1 MAASLFDPF
10 LCVVFLRLCGAT
22 FRFRAQSICTAE
34 AKPERR
40 VYVSPEI
47 LMTIRS
53 LSVWITV
60 FLAAFSTAPAAQS
73 AKPNIVVILADDFG
87 WGSSTP
93 YGAKGLNT
101 PNLDR
106 LAREGRRFTHAYAP
120 GSVCSPSRYGLLT
133 GRYYW
138 RTSIKDGEVLTPT
151 APLHIE
157 PGRVTLASLC
167 QSQGYRTGAFG
178 KWHLGLQA
186 GVAETD
192 WNQPLQPGPRA
203 VGFDYFYGLGGNPGN
218 GPHAFIEDE
227 NIVGRI
233 PGEKVVVAAAGAKGT
248 TTGIR
253 EQRAVDRIMETITT
267 KATGWIET
275 NHAAPFFLYFAPNA
289 VHGPIAPN
297 PRFTGS
303 PYGSYGDFIHELDW
317 SVGQIL
323 VSLDRLKLTEN
334 TLVIFTSDNGG
345 IVDVGNG
352 NTGKAMAAGL
362 AINGHLRGGK
372 HTEYEGGFREPF
384 IVRWPGQVPANTVSD
399 HVIAL
404 PDVLATLAAIFHV
417 PLPQGA
423 GEDSFN
429 VLRAFTEAT
438 PGAPV
443 REHFIMQAADGT
455 YALRLGDWKLIERVG
470 APKFEQRPTTKTGK
484 KSRRDQRPL
493 RHPRGPRCE
502 NETPA
507 RRCARPWF
515 HATGRGKIMLTPLGE
530 F

>member
-1 MAASLFDPF
+1 MKFF
-10 LCVVFLRLCGAT
+10 FG
-22 FRFRAQSICTAE
+22 
-34 AKPERR
+34 
-40 VYVSPEI
+40 
-47 LMTIRS
+47 
-53 LSVWITV
+53 WITV
-60 FLAAFSTAPAAQS
+60 FLTAVPAATVAQS
-73 AKPNIVVILADDFG
+73 AKPNLVVILADDFG

-120 GSVCSPSRYGLLT
+120 GSVCSPSRYALMT

-138 RTSIKDGEVLTPT
+138 RTAIRDGEVLTPT

-157 PGRVTLASLC
+157 PGRLTLASLC
-167 QSQGYRTGAFG
+167 KSQGYRTGAVG
-178 KWHLGLQA
+178 KWHLGFQT

-227 NIVGRI
+227 NIVGRL
-233 PGEKVVVAAAGAKGT
+233 PGEKVVVASAGGKGT
-248 TTGIR
+248 TTGLR
-253 EQRAVDRIMETITT
+253 EQRVVDRIMEAITA
-267 KATGWIET
+267 KATTWVEA
-275 NHAAPFFLYFAPNA
+275 NHASPFFLYFAPNA

-303 PYGSYGDFIHELDW
+303 SYGSYGDFIHELDW

-323 VSLDRLKLTEN
+323 ATLDRLKLAEN

-345 IVDVGNG
+345 IADAGNG

-384 IVRWPGQVPANTVSD
+384 LVRWPGHVPAHTVSD
-399 HVIAL
+399 QVIAL
-404 PDVLATLAAIFHV
+404 PDVLATVAAV
-417 PLPQGA
+417 LQAPLPTGTA
-423 GEDSFN
+423 EDSIN
-429 VLRAFTEAT
+429 VLRAFIEPT
-438 PGAPV
+438 PGPPV
-443 REHFIMQAADGT
+443 RDHVILQAADGT
-455 YALRLGDWKLIERVG
+455 YAIRVGDWRLIERVG
-470 APKFEQRPTTKTGK
+470 APTFVPRPSTKTGK
-484 KSRRDQRPL
+484 KPHEGPKHDELFNLKDDPAETRDLSATHADQVAKMKRL
-493 RHPRGPRCE
+493 LTAARDRGFTRIDVG
-502 NETPA
+502 N
-507 RRCARPWF
+507 
-515 HATGRGKIMLTPLGE
+515 
-530 F
+530 

>member
-1 MAASLFDPF
+1 MNM
-10 LCVVFLRLCGAT
+10 
-22 FRFRAQSICTAE
+22 
-34 AKPERR
+34 K
-40 VYVSPEI
+40 
-47 LMTIRS
+47 S

-60 FLAAFSTAPAAQS
+60 FLTAFSTAPAAQS

-120 GSVCSPSRYGLLT
+120 GSVCSPSRYGLMT

-138 RTSIKDGEVLTPT
+138 RTAIKDGEVLTPT

-167 QSQGYRTGAFG
+167 KSQGYRTGAFG

-233 PGEKVVVAAAGAKGT
+233 PGEKVVVASTGAKGT

-253 EQRAVDRIMETITT
+253 EQRAVERIMETITA

-345 IVDVGNG
+345 IVDAGNS

-417 PLPQGA
+417 PLPTGA

-443 REHFIMQAADGT
+443 RDHVIMQGADGT
-455 YALRLGDWKLIERVG
+455 YALRLGDWRLIERVG
-470 APKFEQRPTTKTGK
+470 APKFEQRPTTKAGK
-484 KSRRDQRPL
+484 KTHEGPKHDELFNLKDDPAETKDLSATHADHVAKMKRLLAAARDCGFTRPD
-493 RHPRGPRCE
+493 
-502 NETPA
+502 A
-507 RRCARPWF
+507 
-515 HATGRGKIMLTPLGE
+515 GR
-530 F
+530 